1 MRTILAVGVL
11 LGGVAAALL
20 FRRPSPP
27 ADPPTP
33 GVSERLVLRKQ
44 IAASSEAP
52 AGSGTTGAQ
61 TDQPARPAAAPKKAP
76 AILTPMDPGQSLPSL
91 ARDYPSPRRI
101 GTSRWGTSLGMAPP
115 RANLSE
121 TTARTHRI
129 TDGDTLEGLAQRYLG
144 STDRAGEIY
153 EANREVLSHPDILP
167 IGAELKI
174 PPRGP
179 RTAPPSQPT
188 SRQPLA
194 PIPSVP

>member
-44 IAASSEAP
+44 ISPPSEAP
-52 AGSGTTGAQ
+52 AGSGTPGTQRG
-61 TDQPARPAAAPKKAP
+61 QPARPAAAPKKTP
-76 AILTPMDPGQSLPSL
+76 AILTPMDAGQPPPSL
-91 ARDYPSPRRI
+91 GRTYPRPRRI
-101 GTSRWGTSLGMAPP
+101 ETSRWGTSLGMAPP
-115 RANLSE
+115 QANLPQ
-121 TTARTHRI
+121 TTVRTHRI
-129 TDGDTLEGLAQRYLG
+129 ADGDTLEGLAQRYLG
-144 STDRAGEIY
+144 SANRAGEIY

-174 PPRGP
+174 PLRGP
-179 RTAPPSQPT
+179 RTATPSQPT
-188 SRQPLA
+188 PRRPLV

>member
-61 TDQPARPAAAPKKAP
+61 TDQPARPAAPKKAP

-101 GTSRWGTSLGMAPP
+101 GTPRWGTSLGMAPP
-115 RANLSE
+115 QANLSE

>member
-61 TDQPARPAAAPKKAP
+61 TDQPARPAAPKKAP